1 MISNNHIIKTTV
13 INGGAQT
20 KREKV

>member
-13 INGGAQT
+13 TNGGAQT